1 MKNIKEHLK
10 EKHGNHFQDC
20 NFGKKEFNL
29 KKRKL
34 SPEEELTAN
43 APTSGRRKS
52 KSTTTTTT
60 NSGSTTTTT
69 TSGSGGQNTVP
80 IIFLDFTGHTVTGTS
95 WNYNGNIICSPANLT
110 ALQVDE
116 VVANIVNE
124 YAPYNVVV
132 TTDEAIYTTAPV
144 NKRMRV
150 IFTESWEW
158 YGQAGGV
165 AFINSFTWGDNTP
178 CFVFTSLLN
187 YNTKNIKEAAAHEVG
202 HTLGLYHQ
210 STYDANCVKT
220 SEYNYGN
227 GVEGPIMGAGY
238 YVPDNG
244 TKWWIGP
251 NSIGCNVIQDD
262 NAILITALGLK

>member
-69 TSGSGGQNTVP
+69 TSGSG
-80 IIFLDFTGHTVTGTS
+80 
-95 WNYNGNIICSPANLT
+95 
-110 ALQVDE
+110 
-116 VVANIVNE
+116 
-124 YAPYNVVV
+124 
-132 TTDEAIYTTAPV
+132 
-144 NKRMRV
+144 
-150 IFTESWEW
+150 
-158 YGQAGGV
+158 
-165 AFINSFTWGDNTP
+165 
-178 CFVFTSLLN
+178 
-187 YNTKNIKEAAAHEVG
+187 
-202 HTLGLYHQ
+202 
-210 STYDANCVKT
+210 
-220 SEYNYGN
+220 
-227 GVEGPIMGAGY
+227 VEGPIMGAGY